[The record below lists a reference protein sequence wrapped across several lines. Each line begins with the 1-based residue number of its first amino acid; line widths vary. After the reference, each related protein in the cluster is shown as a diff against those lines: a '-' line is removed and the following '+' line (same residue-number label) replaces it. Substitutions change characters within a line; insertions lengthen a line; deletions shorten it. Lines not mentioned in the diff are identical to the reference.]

1 MQRQSRLYL
10 LALSI
15 VLVALFAS
23 MPRSHVKAQN
33 QQGSIVGTWIIT
45 ATVNTPPGA
54 PPFVFTELASFN
66 PGGIFIDTFSLD
78 HNSANPFVPPP
89 LAVDFSD
96 KFGTW
101 EEVGDSGQFAITFK
115 EFLFAG
121 ANTPTTLYGPI
132 FFPGQNVGV
141 ATVEAVAT
149 LQTTGSGQTLSGPFT
164 FQLTNL
170 QETVVGAGSG
180 RFSAT
185 RLRIQPLATN

>member
-1 MQRQSRLYL
+1 MRKIGLYSAAACIVV
-10 LALSI
+10 LAL
-15 VLVALFAS
+15 LAS
-23 MPRSHVKAQN
+23 MPRSLVKAGS
-33 QQGSIVGTWIIT
+33 GSIVGTWVIT

-66 PGGIFIDTFSLD
+66 PGGTFIDTFSLD

-89 LAVDFSD
+89 LAVDFSA

-101 EEVGDSGQFAITFK
+101 KEVGASGQFAISFK

-121 ANTPTTLYGPI
+121 ARTPTALYGS

-141 ATVEAVAT
+141 ATVEAVASFQNGAGGDT
-149 LQTTGSGQTLSGPFT
+149 LTGPFT

-170 QETVVGAGSG
+170 QGTVVFAGSG
-180 RFSAT
+180 TFSAT
-185 RLRIQPLATN
+185 RLEIEPLATN